1 MADRKYVKVPIVMQ
15 LETLECGA
23 ACLSMILAY
32 HGKWLPLESVRMDC
46 GVSRDGSNAK
56 NIVKAAQNYG
66 LKAKA
71 YKFEPEDLKKKNSF
85 PCIIHW
91 NFNHFVVLCGFKG
104 NNAVINDPAR
114 GKVIVSESEL
124 DEAFTGVCLCFE
136 PDADFE
142 KGGRP
147 RSVFSYAVRK
157 MSKSK
162 ASAML
167 IIISSAIIS
176 ILGIINL
183 AMSRTFIDTFLAGN
197 NKTLLMPFVI
207 FLAVLGFLQI
217 IVFGIKEVSLHR
229 IDGRF
234 AAIGTC
240 EFMWKILHMPIG
252 FFSQRTS
259 GDIQLRM
266 KSNAEIAKNI
276 VITIAPLALD
286 ALMMVLYLAIM
297 LKYSVILTL
306 VGIISVF
313 LNLLLCGYVS
323 EKRTNIMRV
332 MLRDKSRLAT
342 STVSGIE
349 MIETIRVTGGE
360 NGFFERW
367 SGDQAKVNTEEN
379 NYVRIDYKI
388 GILPELIYSLTEIIV
403 FITGI
408 LFVIKGDFT
417 PGLLLAFQG
426 FLSAFMKPSKKILL
440 AVSLLQE
447 LRCDIER
454 VEDVMEYKQYGIY
467 KDEVKTDKYN
477 KLSGNI
483 ELKNVTYGHS
493 NLEKPF
499 INDFSMTVK
508 PGQKIAIVGMS
519 GCGKS
524 TIAKLISGLFEPW
537 EGEILFDGKKISKID
552 RAVFTG
558 SVAVVD
564 QDIILFEDTI
574 ANNIKLWDNSIE
586 DFEMIMAARDAQIH
600 NDIMNRLGGYNYRI
614 CENAKDF
621 SGGQKQCM
629 EIARVLAQDPTIIIL
644 DEATSALDA
653 KTEHDVVKAISDRGV
668 TCVVIA
674 HRLSTIRD
682 CDMIIVMENGCI
694 KEQGTH
700 DELYAKG
707 GLYSALISN
716 E

>member
-32 HGKWLPLESVRMDC
+32 HGKWLPLERVRMDC

-104 NNAVINDPAR
+104 SNAVINDPAR

-142 KGGRP
+142 KGGKP

-162 ASAML
+162 ASALL

-217 IVFGIKEVSLHR
+217 IVLGIKEVSLHR

-454 VEDVMEYKQYGIY
+454 VEDVMEYKQDGIY

-537 EGEILFDGKKISKID
+537 EGEILFDGQKISEID
-552 RAVFTG
+552 RAIFTG

-574 ANNIKLWDNSIE
+574 ANNIKLWDESIE

-614 CENAKDF
+614 CEDAKDF

>member
-32 HGKWLPLESVRMDC
+32 HGKWLPLERVRMDC

-71 YKFEPEDLKKKNSF
+71 YKLEPEDLKKGSF

-142 KGGRP
+142 KGGKP

-162 ASAML
+162 ASALL

-454 VEDVMEYKQYGIY
+454 VEDVMEYKQDGIY

-614 CENAKDF
+614 CEDAKDF

>member
-454 VEDVMEYKQYGIY
+454 VEDVMEYKQDGIY

>member
-1 MADRKYVKVPIVMQ
+1 MAERKYVKVPIVMQ

-32 HGKWLPLESVRMDC
+32 HGKWLPLERVRMDC

-66 LKAKA
+66 LKTKA

-104 NNAVINDPAR
+104 NDAVINDPAS
-114 GKVIVSESEL
+114 GKVIISEREF
-124 DEAFTGVCLCFE
+124 DEAFTGICLCFE
-136 PDADFE
+136 PDEGFE
-142 KGGRP
+142 KSGKP
-147 RSVFSYAVRK
+147 RSVFSYALKK
-157 MSKSK
+157 MTKSK
-162 ASAML
+162 ASAL
-167 IIISSAIIS
+167 LVAISSAIIS
-176 ILGIINL
+176 VLGIINL
-183 AMSRTFIDTFLAGN
+183 AMSRTYVDSFLVGKNDAMLLPFI
-197 NKTLLMPFVI
+197 I
-207 FLAVLGFLQI
+207 FLVVFSFLQI
-217 IVFGIKEVSLHR
+217 IVIAIKEVGLYR

-234 AAIGTC
+234 ATIGTC
-240 EFMWKILHMPIG
+240 EFMWKILHMPID
-252 FFSQRTS
+252 FFMQRTS

-276 VITIAPLALD
+276 VTTLAPLVLD
-286 ALMMVLYLAIM
+286 TLMMVLYLAIM
-297 LKYSVILTL
+297 LKYSFILTL

-313 LNLLLCGYVS
+313 VNLLLCSYVS
-323 EKRTNIMRV
+323 EKRANIMRV
-332 MLRDKSRLAT
+332 MLRDKGRLTT
-342 STVSGIE
+342 STISGIE

-367 SGDQAKVNTEEN
+367 SGNQAKVNTEEN

-454 VEDVMEYKQYGIY
+454 VEDVMEYKQDGIY

-537 EGEILFDGKKISKID
+537 EGEILFDGKKISEID
-552 RAVFTG
+552 RAIFTG

-574 ANNIKLWDNSIE
+574 ANNIKLWDDSIE

-614 CENAKDF
+614 CEDAKDF

>member
-32 HGKWLPLESVRMDC
+32 HGKWLPLERVRMDC

-71 YKFEPEDLKKKNSF
+71 YKLEPEDLKKGSF

-142 KGGRP
+142 KGGKP

-162 ASAML
+162 ASALL

-217 IVFGIKEVSLHR
+217 IVLGIKEVSLHR

-240 EFMWKILHMPIG
+240 EFMWKILHMPID
-252 FFSQRTS
+252 FFMQRTS

-276 VITIAPLALD
+276 VTTLAPLVLD

-297 LKYSVILTL
+297 LKYSLILTL

-313 LNLLLCGYVS
+313 VNLLLCSYVS
-323 EKRTNIMRV
+323 EKRANIMRV
-332 MLRDKSRLAT
+332 MLRDKGRLAT
-342 STVSGIE
+342 STISGIE

-454 VEDVMEYKQYGIY
+454 VEDVMEYKQDGIY

-537 EGEILFDGKKISKID
+537 EGEILFDGQKISEID
-552 RAVFTG
+552 RAIFTG

-574 ANNIKLWDNSIE
+574 ANNIKLWDESIE

-614 CENAKDF
+614 CEDAKDF

>member
-1 MADRKYVKVPIVMQ
+1 
-15 LETLECGA
+15 
-23 ACLSMILAY
+23 
-32 HGKWLPLESVRMDC
+32 
-46 GVSRDGSNAK
+46 
-56 NIVKAAQNYG
+56 
-66 LKAKA
+66 
-71 YKFEPEDLKKKNSF
+71 
-85 PCIIHW
+85 
-91 NFNHFVVLCGFKG
+91 
-104 NNAVINDPAR
+104 
-114 GKVIVSESEL
+114 
-124 DEAFTGVCLCFE
+124 
-136 PDADFE
+136 
-142 KGGRP
+142 
-147 RSVFSYAVRK
+147 
-157 MSKSK
+157 
-162 ASAML
+162 
-167 IIISSAIIS
+167 
-176 ILGIINL
+176 
-183 AMSRTFIDTFLAGN
+183 
-197 NKTLLMPFVI
+197 
-207 FLAVLGFLQI
+207 
-217 IVFGIKEVSLHR
+217 
-229 IDGRF
+229 
-234 AAIGTC
+234 
-240 EFMWKILHMPIG
+240 
-252 FFSQRTS
+252 
-259 GDIQLRM
+259 
-266 KSNAEIAKNI
+266 
-276 VITIAPLALD
+276 
-286 ALMMVLYLAIM
+286 
-297 LKYSVILTL
+297 
-306 VGIISVF
+306 
-313 LNLLLCGYVS
+313 
-323 EKRTNIMRV
+323 
-332 MLRDKSRLAT
+332 
-342 STVSGIE
+342 
-349 MIETIRVTGGE
+349 MIETIRVPGGE

-367 SGDQAKVNTEEN
+367 SGYQAKVNSEEN

-454 VEDVMEYKQYGIY
+454 VEDVMEYKQDGIY
-467 KDEVKTDKYN
+467 KDEVKTDKYY

-499 INDFSMTVK
+499 INDFSMSVK
-508 PGQKIAIVGMS
+508 QGQKIAIVGMS

-537 EGEILFDGKKISKID
+537 EGEILFDGKKISEID
-552 RAVFTG
+552 RAIFTG

-574 ANNIKLWDNSIE
+574 ANNIKLWDESIE

-614 CENAKDF
+614 CEGAKDF

>member
-1 MADRKYVKVPIVMQ
+1 MAEKKYVKVPIVMQ

-32 HGKWLPLESVRMDC
+32 HGKWLPLERVRMDC

-66 LKAKA
+66 LKTKA

-104 NNAVINDPAR
+104 NDAVINDPAS
-114 GKVIVSESEL
+114 GKVIISEREF
-124 DEAFTGVCLCFE
+124 DEAFTGICLCFE
-136 PDADFE
+136 PDEGFE
-142 KGGRP
+142 KSGKP
-147 RSVFSYAVRK
+147 RSVFSYALKK
-157 MSKSK
+157 MTKSK
-162 ASAML
+162 ASAL
-167 IIISSAIIS
+167 LVAISSAIIS
-176 ILGIINL
+176 VLGIINL
-183 AMSRTFIDTFLAGN
+183 AMSRTYVDSFLVGKNDAMLLPFI
-197 NKTLLMPFVI
+197 I
-207 FLAVLGFLQI
+207 FLVVFSFLQI
-217 IVFGIKEVSLHR
+217 IVIAIKEVGFYR

-234 AAIGTC
+234 ATIGTC
-240 EFMWKILHMPIG
+240 EFMWKILHMPID
-252 FFSQRTS
+252 FFMQRTS

-276 VITIAPLALD
+276 VTTLAPLVLD
-286 ALMMVLYLAIM
+286 TLMMVLYLAIM
-297 LKYSVILTL
+297 LKYSFILTL

-313 LNLLLCGYVS
+313 VNLLLCSYVS
-323 EKRTNIMRV
+323 EKRANIMRV
-332 MLRDKSRLAT
+332 MLRDKGRLAT
-342 STVSGIE
+342 STISGIE

-367 SGDQAKVNTEEN
+367 SGYQAKVNTEEN

-388 GILPELIYSLTEIIV
+388 GILPELIYSLTEIIIFV
-403 FITGI
+403 IGI

-426 FLSAFMKPSKKILL
+426 LLSAFMKPSKKILL

-447 LRCDIER
+447 LGCDIER
-454 VEDVMEYKQYGIY
+454 VEDVMEYKQDGIY
-467 KDEVKTDKYN
+467 KDEVKTDKYY

-499 INDFSMTVK
+499 INDFSMSVK
-508 PGQKIAIVGMS
+508 QGQKIAIVGMS

-537 EGEILFDGKKISKID
+537 EGEILFDGKKISEID
-552 RAVFTG
+552 RAIFTG

-574 ANNIKLWDNSIE
+574 ANNIKLWDDSIE

-614 CENAKDF
+614 CEDAKDF

>member
-1 MADRKYVKVPIVMQ
+1 MAEKKYVKVPIVMQ

-32 HGKWLPLESVRMDC
+32 HGKWLPLERVRMDC

-66 LKAKA
+66 LKTKA

-104 NNAVINDPAR
+104 NDAVINDPAS
-114 GKVIVSESEL
+114 GKVIISEREF
-124 DEAFTGVCLCFE
+124 DEAFTGICLCFE
-136 PDADFE
+136 PDEGFE
-142 KGGRP
+142 KSGKP
-147 RSVFSYAVRK
+147 RSVFSYALKK
-157 MSKSK
+157 MTKSK
-162 ASAML
+162 ASAL
-167 IIISSAIIS
+167 LVAISSAIIS
-176 ILGIINL
+176 VLGIINL
-183 AMSRTFIDTFLAGN
+183 AMSRTYVDSFLVGKNDAMLLPFI
-197 NKTLLMPFVI
+197 I
-207 FLAVLGFLQI
+207 FLVVFSFLQI
-217 IVFGIKEVSLHR
+217 IVIAIKEVGLYR

-234 AAIGTC
+234 ATIGTC
-240 EFMWKILHMPIG
+240 EFMWKILHMPID
-252 FFSQRTS
+252 FFMQRTS

-266 KSNAEIAKNI
+266 KSNAEISKNI
-276 VITIAPLALD
+276 VTTLAPLVLD
-286 ALMMVLYLAIM
+286 TLMMVLYLAIM
-297 LKYSVILTL
+297 LKYSFILTL

-313 LNLLLCGYVS
+313 VNLLLCSYVS
-323 EKRTNIMRV
+323 EKRANIMRV
-332 MLRDKSRLAT
+332 MLRDKGRLAT
-342 STVSGIE
+342 STISGIE

-367 SGDQAKVNTEEN
+367 SGYQAKVNTEEN

-388 GILPELIYSLTEIIV
+388 GILPELIYSLTEIIIFV
-403 FITGI
+403 IGI

-426 FLSAFMKPSKKILL
+426 LLSAFMKPSKKILL

-447 LRCDIER
+447 LGCDIER
-454 VEDVMEYKQYGIY
+454 VEDVMEYKQDGIY
-467 KDEVKTDKYN
+467 KDEVKTDKYY

-493 NLEKPF
+493 NLEEPF

-537 EGEILFDGKKISKID
+537 EGEILFDGKKISEID
-552 RAVFTG
+552 RAIFTG

-574 ANNIKLWDNSIE
+574 TNNIKLWDDSIE

-614 CENAKDF
+614 CEGAKDF

-694 KEQGTH
+694 REQGTH

>member
-162 ASAML
+162 ASALL

-454 VEDVMEYKQYGIY
+454 VEDVMEYKQDGIY

-537 EGEILFDGKKISKID
+537 EGEILFDGQKISEID
-552 RAVFTG
+552 RAIFTG

-574 ANNIKLWDNSIE
+574 ANNIKLWDESIE

>member
-1 MADRKYVKVPIVMQ
+1 MQ

-32 HGKWLPLESVRMDC
+32 HGKWLPLERVRKDC

-66 LKAKA
+66 LKTKA
-71 YKFEPEDLKKKNSF
+71 YKYEPEDLKKKNSF

-114 GKVIVSESEL
+114 GRVVVSEREF
-124 DEAFTGVCLCFE
+124 DEAFTGICLFFE
-136 PDADFE
+136 PDKDFE
-142 KGGRP
+142 KGGKSG
-147 RSVFSYAVRK
+147 SVFSYMLK
-157 MSKSK
+157 KISK
-162 ASAML
+162 AKASVFL
-167 IIISSAIIS
+167 IAISSAIIS
-176 ILGIINL
+176 VLGIVTL
-183 AMSRTFIDTFLAGN
+183 AMSRTYVDSFLAGN
-197 NKTLLMPFVI
+197 NDALLVPFII
-207 FLAVLGFLQI
+207 FLAVFGFLQV
-217 IVFGIKEVSLHR
+217 IVLAIKEAGLYR

-234 AAIGTC
+234 ATIGSC
-240 EFMWKILHMPIG
+240 EFMWKILHMPID
-252 FFSQRTS
+252 FFMQRTS

-276 VITIAPLALD
+276 ATTIAPLALD

-297 LKYSVILTL
+297 LKYSLVLTL
-306 VGIISVF
+306 IGIISVF
-313 LNLLLCGYVS
+313 ANLFLCSYVS

-332 MLRDKSRLAT
+332 MLRDEGMLAT
-342 STVSGIE
+342 STISGLE

-367 SGDQAKVNTEEN
+367 SGYQAKVNTEKN
-379 NYVRIDYKI
+379 NYIRIDYKI

-403 FITGI
+403 FSSGV
-408 LFVIKGDFT
+408 LLVIKGDFT

-426 FLSAFMKPSKKILL
+426 FLSAFMKPSKKILM
-440 AVSLLQE
+440 AASLLQE

-454 VEDVMEYKQYGIY
+454 IEDVMKYKQDGVY
-467 KDEVKTDKYN
+467 KYKVKTDKYN

-493 NLEKPF
+493 RLEKPF

-508 PGQKIAIVGMS
+508 PGQKIAIAGMS

-524 TIAKLISGLFEPW
+524 TIAKLISGLFMPW
-537 EGEILFDGKKISKID
+537 EGEILFDGKKISEID
-552 RAVFTG
+552 RSVFTG

-564 QDIILFEDTI
+564 QDIVLFEDTI
-574 ANNIKLWDNSIE
+574 ANNIRLWDDTIE
-586 DFEMIMAARDAQIH
+586 DFEMIMAARDAQLH
-600 NDIMNRLGGYNYRI
+600 NTIMERSGGYAYRI
-614 CENAKDF
+614 CEDAKDF

-668 TCVVIA
+668 TCIVIA

-682 CDMIIVMENGCI
+682 CDMIIVMENGRI

-707 GLYSALISN
+707 GLYSELISN

>member
-1 MADRKYVKVPIVMQ
+1 MADRKYVKVPIFMQ

-32 HGKWLPLESVRMDC
+32 HGKWLPLERVRMDC

-66 LKAKA
+66 LKTKA
-71 YKFEPEDLKKKNSF
+71 YKFEPEDLKNKASF

-91 NFNHFVVLCGFKG
+91 NFNHFVILCGFKG

-136 PDADFE
+136 PDTDFE
-142 KGGRP
+142 KGGKP

-162 ASAML
+162 ASALL
-167 IIISSAIIS
+167 ITISSAIIS

-217 IVFGIKEVSLHR
+217 IVLGIKEVSLHR

-286 ALMMVLYLAIM
+286 ALMMVLYLTIM

-342 STVSGIE
+342 STISGIE
-349 MIETIRVTGGE
+349 MIETVRVTGGE

-367 SGDQAKVNTEEN
+367 SGYQAKVNTEEN

-388 GILPELIYSLTEIIV
+388 GILPELVYSLAEIIIFSAGV
-403 FITGI
+403 
-408 LFVIKGDFT
+408 LFVIKGYFT

-426 FLSAFMKPSKKILL
+426 FLSAFMKPSKKLLL
-440 AVSLLQE
+440 AVQLLQE

-454 VEDVMEYKQYGIY
+454 VEDVMEYQQDRVY
-467 KDEVKTDKYN
+467 KEETETDTYS

-493 NLEKPF
+493 NLEGPF
-499 INDFSMTVK
+499 IKDFSMIVK

-524 TIAKLISGLFEPW
+524 TIAKLISGLLKPW
-537 EGEILFDGKKISKID
+537 EGEILFDGKSISEID

-574 ANNIKLWDNSIE
+574 ANNIKMWDDSIE

-600 NDIMNRLGGYNYRI
+600 NDIMERKNGYNYCI
-614 CENAKDF
+614 CEDAKDF
-621 SGGQKQCM
+621 SGGQKQCL
-629 EIARVLAQDPTIIIL
+629 EIARVLAQDPTIVIL

-653 KTEHDVVKAISDRGV
+653 KTEYDVVKAISDRGV
-668 TCVVIA
+668 TCVVVA

-682 CDMIIVMENGCI
+682 CDMIIVMEDGCI
-694 KEQGTH
+694 KEHGTH

-707 GLYSALISN
+707 GLYSTLISN
-716 E
+716 V

>member
-142 KGGRP
+142 KGGKP
-147 RSVFSYAVRK
+147 RNVFSYAVRK

-454 VEDVMEYKQYGIY
+454 VEDVMEYKQDGIY

-574 ANNIKLWDNSIE
+574 ANNIKLWDESIE

>member
-342 STVSGIE
+342 STISGIE

-367 SGDQAKVNTEEN
+367 SGDQVKVNTEEN

-454 VEDVMEYKQYGIY
+454 VEDVMEYKQDGIY

-537 EGEILFDGKKISKID
+537 EGEILFDGQKISEID
-552 RAVFTG
+552 RAIFTG

-574 ANNIKLWDNSIE
+574 ANNIKLWDESIE

>member
-142 KGGRP
+142 KGGKP
-147 RSVFSYAVRK
+147 RNVFSYAVRK

-342 STVSGIE
+342 STISGIE

-454 VEDVMEYKQYGIY
+454 VEDVMEYKQDGIY

-537 EGEILFDGKKISKID
+537 EGEILFDGQKISEID
-552 RAVFTG
+552 RAIFTG

-574 ANNIKLWDNSIE
+574 ANNIKLWDESIE

>member
-1 MADRKYVKVPIVMQ
+1 MADRKYVKVPVVMQ

-32 HGKWLPLESVRMDC
+32 HGKWLPLERVRMDC

-56 NIVKAAQNYG
+56 NIGKAAQNYG
-66 LKAKA
+66 LKTKA
-71 YKFEPEDLKKKNSF
+71 YRFEPDDLKKKNSF

-104 NNAVINDPAR
+104 NDAVINDPAR
-114 GKVIVSESEL
+114 GKVIVPENEF
-124 DEAFTGVCLCFE
+124 DEAFTGICLFFE
-136 PDADFE
+136 PDEGFE
-142 KGGRP
+142 KSGKP
-147 RSVFSYAVRK
+147 RSVYSYALK
-157 MSKSK
+157 KTSDAKES
-162 ASAML
+162 SLL
-167 IIISSAIIS
+167 IAVCSAIIS
-176 ILGIINL
+176 VLGIITM
-183 AMSRTFIDTFLAGN
+183 AMSRTYIDTFLAGN
-197 NKTLLMPFVI
+197 NDTLLMPFII

-217 IVFGIKEVSLHR
+217 IVLGIKEISLHR

-240 EFMWKILHMPIG
+240 EFMWQILHMPVQ

-276 VITIAPLALD
+276 VINIAPLALD

-297 LKYSVILTL
+297 LKYSLILTL
-306 VGIISVF
+306 IGVVSVVV
-313 LNLLLCGYVS
+313 NLLLCGYVA

-332 MLRDKSRLAT
+332 MLRDKGRLAT
-342 STVSGIE
+342 ATVSGIE
-349 MIETIRVTGGE
+349 MIETVRVTGAE

-367 SGDQAKVNTEEN
+367 SGYQAKVNTEET
-379 NYVRIDYKI
+379 NYAEIDYKI
-388 GILPELIYSLTEIIV
+388 GILPELVYSLTDIIV
-403 FITGI
+403 FATAIM
-408 LFVIKGDFT
+408 LVIKGEFT

-426 FLSAFMKPSKKILL
+426 FLGAFMKPSKKLL
-440 AVSLLQE
+440 QAVQLLQE
-447 LRCDIER
+447 LQCDIER
-454 VEDVMEYKQYGIY
+454 VEDVMEYKQDRVY
-467 KDEVKTDKYN
+467 KEKSDADKYR
-477 KLSGNI
+477 KLRGNI
-483 ELKNVTYGHS
+483 ELKNVAYGYS
-493 NLEKPF
+493 RLEEPLVK
-499 INDFSMTVK
+499 DFSMTVR
-508 PGQKIAIVGMS
+508 PGQKVAIVGMS

-524 TIAKLISGLFEPW
+524 TIAKLVSGLYQPW
-537 EGEILFDGKKISKID
+537 EGEILFDGKSITDID

-574 ANNIKLWDNSIE
+574 ANNIKMWDDTIE

-600 NDIMNRLGGYNYRI
+600 NDIMERNGGYNYRI
-614 CENAKDF
+614 CEDAKDF

-629 EIARVLAQDPTIIIL
+629 EIARVLAQDPTIVIL

-653 KTEHDVVKAISDRGV
+653 KTEHEVVKAIADRGV
-668 TCVVIA
+668 TCIVVA

-682 CDMIIVMENGCI
+682 CDMIIVMEDGRI
-694 KEQGTH
+694 AEQGTH

-707 GLYSALISN
+707 GLYTTLISN
-716 E
+716 V